1 MFLWING
8 GADVF
13 LICVSTVHKI
23 SDGPIFAAAIKHL
36 NNSKNV
42 RLGIDGIE
50 LSTGL
55 VIFASV
61 VTPTTLTT
69 SFALWTALS
78 VLVTTRHLSVGLT
91 RAQKS
96 FSHSLMSYGIILGTT
111 IFSECALKFYSRLVQ
126 VPTI

>member
-1 MFLWING
+1 MFLWIKG

-23 SDGPIFAAAIKHL
+23 SNGLIFAAAMKHV

-50 LSTGL
+50 LSTEL

-61 VTPTTLTT
+61 VTPTTLKT
-69 SFALWTALS
+69 SLALWKALS
-78 VLVTTRHLSVGLT
+78 VLVTNVHLAVGLT
-91 RAQKS
+91 RAKQS
-96 FSHSLMSYGIILGTT
+96 FSRSL
-111 IFSECALKFYSRLVQ
+111 C
-126 VPTI
+126 PTRKI